1 MAVAGIKVVHP
12 QAVWNTGGA
21 RHRPREP
28 CMGIHRNA
36 RRDAAESPR
45 LAMNGLP
52 GKDG

>member
-28 CMGIHRNA
+28 CMSIHRNA
-36 RRDAAESPR
+36 RRPPQNRPR
-45 LAMNGLP
+45 LAMNRLP
-52 GKDG
+52 GNDG